1 MKRRDFLIAGA
12 ALGVAG
18 LGCLGGCSSYTGSAR
33 VSGGGVAGRHWG
45 FVVDVERF
53 NREADMGKIQAAC
66 HHAHNVPDIGDPKEE
81 VKWIWGEPFEASF
94 ADIHSEHPSREL
106 EEATVPVLCNHCEE
120 PPCVRVCPTK
130 ASWRWTTTAASA
142 AGSAW
147 RPALMARAA

>member
-53 NREADMGKIQAAC
+53 NREADMGKIQAASYNYAGNSSC
-66 HHAHNVPDIGDPKEE
+66 YRGYFWCAYYYGDQNGYRLK
-81 VKWIWGEPFEASF
+81 
-94 ADIHSEHPSREL
+94 
-106 EEATVPVLCNHCEE
+106 
-120 PPCVRVCPTK
+120 
-130 ASWRWTTTAASA
+130 
-142 AGSAW
+142 
-147 RPALMARAA
+147 